1 MPRLA
6 DELSVITAVK
16 ISRILKK
23 MSVAAVKF
31 PAPLAAALTLVMLC
45 ACSKS
50 NTSET
55 SVPGSDVNLAYG
67 TKVSFGTGGNSEPF
81 RVSGWSRTEP
91 QMTWT
96 EGTAAVLAMRVS
108 PTNEPVALKMKL
120 TGLTKDPELPYQP
133 VEVYV
138 NDQKVA
144 DWQVANEEEFSAPI
158 PQEMTRRGGLLRITL
173 KIPKATSPK
182 ALGMSADPRIL
193 GVACFDLQL
202 VLKAG

>member
-1 MPRLA
+1 
-6 DELSVITAVK
+6 
-16 ISRILKK
+16 
-23 MSVAAVKF
+23 
-31 PAPLAAALTLVMLC
+31 
-45 ACSKS
+45 
-50 NTSET
+50 
-55 SVPGSDVNLAYG
+55 
-67 TKVSFGTGGNSEPF
+67 
-81 RVSGWSRTEP
+81 
-91 QMTWT
+91 
-96 EGTAAVLAMRVS
+96 
-108 PTNEPVALKMKL
+108 MKL

>member
-1 MPRLA
+1 MTP
-6 DELSVITAVK
+6 SKV
-16 ISRILKK
+16 SRISKPV
-23 MSVAAVKF
+23 SVAAMRF
-31 PAPLAAALTLVMLC
+31 PAAVVAALALVMLG

-50 NTSET
+50 NTPET

-96 EGTAAVLAMRVS
+96 VGTAAVLAMRVS
-108 PTNEPVALKMKL
+108 RTNEPVALKMKL
-120 TGLTKDPELPYQP
+120 AGLTKDPEVPYQP

-138 NDQKVA
+138 NDEKVA

-158 PQEMTRRGGLLRITL
+158 PQEMTRRGGPLRITL

-182 ALGMSADPRIL
+182 ALGMGADPRIL

-202 VLKAG
+202 ALKAG

>member
-1 MPRLA
+1 
-6 DELSVITAVK
+6 
-16 ISRILKK
+16 

-120 TGLTKDPELPYQP
+120 TQP

>member
-1 MPRLA
+1 MTP
-6 DELSVITAVK
+6 SKV
-16 ISRILKK
+16 SRISKPV
-23 MSVAAVKF
+23 SVAAMRF
-31 PAPLAAALTLVMLC
+31 PVAVVAALALVMLC

-50 NTSET
+50 NTPET

-67 TKVSFGTGGNSEPF
+67 TKVSFGTGGNSEPL
-81 RVSGWSRTEP
+81 RVSGWSGTES

-120 TGLTKDPELPYQP
+120 AGLTKDPEVPYQP

-144 DWQVANEEEFSAPI
+144 DWQLVADPAEFSASI

-182 ALGMSADPRIL
+182 ALGMGADSRIL
-193 GVACFDLQL
+193 GAACFDLQL
-202 VLKAG
+202 ALKAG

>member
-1 MPRLA
+1 
-6 DELSVITAVK
+6 V
-16 ISRILKK
+16 
-23 MSVAAVKF
+23 SVAAAKF
-31 PAPLAAALTLVMLC
+31 PALLTAALALVMLS
-45 ACSKS
+45 ACGKTNAPEASTTPEPS
-50 NTSET
+50 TPSRG
-55 SVPGSDVNLAYG
+55 VDLAYG
-67 TKVSFGTGGNSEPF
+67 TVVSFGGGGNSEPL
-81 RVSGWSRTEP
+81 RVSGWSGTET

-120 TGLTKDPELPYQP
+120 AGLTKDPELPYQP

-144 DWQVANEEEFSAPI
+144 DWQVVAGPAEFSASI
-158 PQEMTRRGGLLRITL
+158 PQEITRRGGLLRITL

-182 ALGMSADPRIL
+182 ALGMSDDHRIL

-202 VLKAG
+202 ALKTG

>member
-1 MPRLA
+1 
-6 DELSVITAVK
+6 V
-16 ISRILKK
+16 
-23 MSVAAVKF
+23 SVAAIRF
-31 PAPLAAALTLVMLC
+31 PAAVVAALALVMLS

-50 NTSET
+50 NAPET

-67 TKVSFGTGGNSEPF
+67 TKVSFGTGGNSEPL
-81 RVSGWSRTEP
+81 RVSGWSGTES

-108 PTNEPVALKMKL
+108 PTNEPVLFKMKL
-120 TGLTKDPELPYQP
+120 AGLTKDPELPYQP

-144 DWQVANEEEFSAPI
+144 DWQPVADPAEFSASI
-158 PQEMTRRGGLLRITL
+158 PQEITRRGGLLRITL

-202 VLKAG
+202 ALRAG

>member
-1 MPRLA
+1 MTP
-6 DELSVITAVK
+6 SKV
-16 ISRILKK
+16 SRISKPV
-23 MSVAAVKF
+23 SVAAVKF
-31 PAPLAAALTLVMLC
+31 PALPAAALALVMLS
-45 ACSKS
+45 ACGKSKTPEAS
-50 NTSET
+50 TTPEPST
-55 SVPGSDVNLAYG
+55 PSRGVDLAYG
-67 TKVSFGTGGNSEPF
+67 TEVSFGKGGNSELF

-91 QMTWT
+91 QSTWT

-120 TGLTKDPELPYQP
+120 AGLTKDPELPYQP

-158 PQEMTRRGGLLRITL
+158 PQEMTRRGGPLRITL
-173 KIPKATSPK
+173 KIPKATSPQ